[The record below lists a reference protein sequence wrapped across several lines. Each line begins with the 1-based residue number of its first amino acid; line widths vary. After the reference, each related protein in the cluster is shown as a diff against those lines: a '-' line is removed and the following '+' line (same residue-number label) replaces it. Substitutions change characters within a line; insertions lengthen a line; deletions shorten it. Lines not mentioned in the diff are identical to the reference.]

1 MLSRAQSRNL
11 VGLLVSLLAVTVGCA
26 VVAVPFSTPM
36 PGFWDSA
43 REFAAT
49 GHISNV
55 FAPCGY
61 PGLLGLGVRFGGV
74 GGAVALQLLIYL
86 LILVAVY
93 MTLLLLDANRM
104 IAAAGAC
111 LLGLHPDLVVSIKKV
126 WDTNITTALLVLIC
140 ASLLAV
146 LRRGLTPTRAIV
158 IGIIWGLSI
167 NVRPNFPALV
177 LPIAFAFW
185 FAPVRANRTRLL
197 FASGMLTLAGA
208 SLAVIVVSIL
218 VHGSFYIPENGPYN
232 FYAGNNAFTE
242 RALLTSLNAEPSI
255 YPSLLAEDFSTNVNI
270 YNPDLRPYYMK
281 QALLQARDKPLETIK
296 LVLLKL
302 VTLLRPDTKI
312 YPLSS
317 LGGMVQAALA
327 LAIPIWLVA
336 LTASRGEAWGLS
348 DSLFLLFVVSYVTPY
363 LVTNSDPR
371 FRIPL
376 DVLLLT
382 HAISRIGKLWIRWQ
396 LTT

>member
-1 MLSRAQSRNL
+1 
-11 VGLLVSLLAVTVGCA
+11 
-26 VVAVPFSTPM
+26 
-36 PGFWDSA
+36 
-43 REFAAT
+43 
-49 GHISNV
+49 
-55 FAPCGY
+55 
-61 PGLLGLGVRFGGV
+61 
-74 GGAVALQLLIYL
+74 
-86 LILVAVY
+86 
-93 MTLLLLDANRM
+93 
-104 IAAAGAC
+104 
-111 LLGLHPDLVVSIKKV
+111 
-126 WDTNITTALLVLIC
+126 
-140 ASLLAV
+140 
-146 LRRGLTPTRAIV
+146 
-158 IGIIWGLSI
+158 
-167 NVRPNFPALV
+167 
-177 LPIAFAFW
+177 
-185 FAPVRANRTRLL
+185 
-197 FASGMLTLAGA
+197 
-208 SLAVIVVSIL
+208 

-255 YPSLLAEDFSTNVNI
+255 YPSLLSEGFSTNVNI
-270 YNPDLRPYYMK
+270 YNPDLRLYYMK
-281 QALLQARDKPLETIK
+281 HALLQTRDQPLETIK

-336 LTASRGEAWGLS
+336 LIASRGEAWRLS
-348 DSLFLLFVVSYVTPY
+348 DSLFALFVVSYVTPY